1 MPRTTA
7 TSTQGTAGASRRP
20 TITMAIEAIPI
31 ATAAPTVFP
40 SANPRT
46 KADTSST
53 SPSASVENPKTL
65 GSWLTIT
72 VSAMPLR

>member
-1 MPRTTA
+1 
-7 TSTQGTAGASRRP
+7 
-20 TITMAIEAIPI
+20 MAIEAIPI
-31 ATAAPTVFP
+31 ASAAPTVSP

-46 KADTSST
+46 NADASST
-53 SPSASVENPKTL
+53 SPDASVENPKTL